1 MREKII
7 SLELSNA
14 EEDVESIT
22 GTGASD
28 AESESEDTT
37 GQNMTTSIVKEKT
50 DSHLTTDTS
59 EIANETSK
67 TNANITAASVKKK
80 KRKRSKKGRHWQNIS
95 MRILIN
101 DRYVDV
107 KDFDKIDEIFTIP
120 IFYYCT
126 NSSCNIILCEYAYI
140 YVI

>member
-1 MREKII
+1 VETLREKII

-59 EIANETSK
+59 EIANEMSK
-67 TNANITAASVKKK
+67 TNANITAASAKKK
-80 KRKRSKKGRHWQNIS
+80 KRKRSKKGRH
-95 MRILIN
+95 
-101 DRYVDV
+101 
-107 KDFDKIDEIFTIP
+107 
-120 IFYYCT
+120 
-126 NSSCNIILCEYAYI
+126 
-140 YVI
+140 